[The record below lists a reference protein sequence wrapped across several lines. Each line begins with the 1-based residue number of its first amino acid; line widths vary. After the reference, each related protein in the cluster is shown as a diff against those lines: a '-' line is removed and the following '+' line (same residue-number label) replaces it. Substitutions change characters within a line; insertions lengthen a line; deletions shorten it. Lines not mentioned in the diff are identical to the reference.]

1 MKQEITEKQSQAM
14 LKWLNKN
21 LHKLLDNYSASFIAY
36 NENGVIS
43 SGKDLDEVMEI
54 AETSGEHYSIYPV
67 PRSRASLKFFPF
79 YKYGIIP

>member
-1 MKQEITEKQSQAM
+1 MKQEMTKEQSEAM

-43 SGKDLDEVMEI
+43 SGKDLGEVIEI
-54 AETSGEHYSIYPV
+54 AEKSGEHYSIYPV
-67 PRSRASLKFFPF
+67 PRSRSSMKF
-79 YKYGIIP
+79 Y

>member
-1 MKQEITEKQSQAM
+1 MKQEMTKEQSEAM

-43 SGKDLDEVMEI
+43 SGKDLGEVIEI
-54 AETSGEHYSIYPV
+54 AEKSGEDYAIYPV
-67 PRSRASLKFFPF
+67 PRSRSSMKF
-79 YKYGIIP
+79 Y

>member
-1 MKQEITEKQSQAM
+1 MKQEMTKEQSEAM

-43 SGKDLDEVMEI
+43 SGKDLGEVIEI
-54 AETSGEHYSIYPV
+54 AEKSGEHYAIYPV
-67 PRSRASLKFFPF
+67 PKSRSSMKF
-79 YKYGIIP
+79 Y

>member
-1 MKQEITEKQSQAM
+1 MKQEMTKEQSEAM

-43 SGKDLDEVMEI
+43 SGKDLGEVIKI
-54 AETSGEHYSIYPV
+54 AEKSGKHYAIYPV
-67 PRSRASLKFFPF
+67 PRSRSSMKF
-79 YKYGIIP
+79 Y